1 MRTMTQAPL
10 PSSSAPAAQ
19 AAGVSQAASTNGA
32 SSGQIGENDVVA
44 TGIVHNVTSLRE
56 VERLLRAASKTCA
69 IIFFTSSSCAPCRI
83 VYPAYDELAAEAGKK
98 AILIKV
104 DIRQAREI
112 ASRYQIM
119 ATPTFMTFLGG
130 EKENEW
136 TGADERKLRANFG
149 LLLQMARHPHSNL
162 RLPLLLRVPR
172 QPSASTKVPALDKVM
187 ARMGDFGQAPEIQ
200 AVKDF
205 VATRN
210 SEGSREATLPDL
222 KAFSAAV
229 KRATTELP
237 EESSFAIVD
246 LARAAMMDARVSS
259 YFAEEEGHH
268 MLSTILDCATSEN
281 SPQRPYAL
289 RLVTLH
295 MFCSMFGSP
304 LFVAHTLRS
313 PKVSSALL
321 LLLDQNLVDRDRD
334 TIRVTA
340 ATLAFNL
347 AVVVSR
353 QRESG
358 DDEVLAEGSQLQ
370 LLLAILEAI
379 GTEKDSSQAFL
390 RCLWAVGLLVYCADK
405 ESEVVEYVKAAEV
418 ASSLKAKVP
427 IFPETRGLVLEM
439 ADELMGKGLKYS

>member
-1 MRTMTQAPL
+1 MRSMTQAPL
-10 PSSSAPAAQ
+10 PPSSAPAAE

-32 SSGQIGENDVVA
+32 SSAQNGESGVVG
-44 TGIVHNVTSLRE
+44 TGIVHNVTSLKE
-56 VERLLRAASKTCA
+56 VERLLQAASKRCA

-83 VYPAYDELAAEAGKK
+83 VYPAYDELAAEAGNK
-98 AILIKV
+98 AIVIKV

-119 ATPTFMTFLGG
+119 ATPTFMTFVGG

-162 RLPLLLRVPR
+162 HLPLLLRVPR

-187 ARMGDFGQAPEIQ
+187 AKMGDFGQAPEIQ

-222 KAFSAAV
+222 KAFSSAV
-229 KRATTELP
+229 KRATSELP

-246 LARAAMMDARVSS
+246 LARAAMMDVRVSS

-268 MLSTILDCATSEN
+268 MLSTILDYATSEN
-281 SPQRPYAL
+281 RPQRPYAL

-295 MFCSMFGSP
+295 MFCSMFASP
-304 LFVAHTLRS
+304 LFMTHTLRD
-313 PKVSSALL
+313 PKVTSALL
-321 LLLDQNLVDRDRD
+321 LLLDQNLVDRDRE
-334 TIRVTA
+334 TVRVTA

-347 AVVVSR
+347 VVVVSR

-358 DDEVLAEGSQLQ
+358 DDDEVLAQGCQLQ
-370 LLLAILEAI
+370 LLLAVLEAI
-379 GTEKDSSQAFL
+379 GTEKDSSQAFS

-418 ASSLKAKVP
+418 ASTLKEKAAV
-427 IFPETRGLVLEM
+427 FPETRGLVLEM
-439 ADELMGKGLKYS
+439 ADELIGKGLK